1 MMAQVQP
8 GETSAP
14 DADAGRE
21 PAAGGGLNPVT
32 GDGLKTAAGTGPNPA
47 AGDGLNPAA
56 GPGSNPDTGTGT
68 EAGVGAGPNPALA
81 TGKTAEEK
89 YAQLI
94 RILRDMESVLVAFS
108 GGVDSTFL
116 LAAALEAMGPG
127 RVLAVTADSETY
139 PSEELDEARRLA
151 ALLGVKHEVIHTSEL
166 DIPGYRENTSNRCY
180 FCKQNLFEHLR
191 PLAERGGYR
200 HVVFGL
206 IADDM
211 GDYRPGVRAAKEQ
224 GVRGPLQEAGL
235 TKEEIRALSKARG
248 LPTWNKPSF
257 ACLSSRIAYGEPIT
271 LEKLGRIGEAERYIR
286 SLGVRQV
293 RVRTHGD
300 IARIEVEPPDM
311 ERIVA
316 RAAEVSE
323 RLKSLGYL
331 YVSLDLA
338 GYRSGSMNRSLKTG
352 SNADEPV

>member
-1 MMAQVQP
+1 MAQVQP

-14 DADAGRE
+14 
-21 PAAGGGLNPVT
+21 
-32 GDGLKTAAGTGPNPA
+32 AAGTGT
-47 AGDGLNPAA
+47 GA
-56 GPGSNPDTGTGT
+56 GPGVDSGF
-68 EAGVGAGPNPALA
+68 GAGPNPA
-81 TGKTAEEK
+81 AEAK
-89 YAQLI
+89 YAELI
-94 RILRDMESVLVAFS
+94 RILRDMGSVLVAFS

-116 LAAALEAMGPG
+116 LAAALEALGPG

-139 PSEELDEARRLA
+139 PSEELEEAKKLA
-151 ALLGVKHEVIHTSEL
+151 ALLGAKHEVIHTSEL

-191 PLAERGGYR
+191 PLAESGGYR

-211 GDYRPGVRAAKEQ
+211 GEHRPGVRAAKEQ

-271 LEKLGRIGEAERYIR
+271 LEKLGRIGEAERYLR
-286 SLGVRQV
+286 SLGIRQV

-311 ERIVA
+311 EKIVA

-331 YVSLDLA
+331 YVSLDLT
-338 GYRSGSMNRSLKTG
+338 GYRSGSMNRSLQTG
-352 SNADEPV
+352 SNADGPV